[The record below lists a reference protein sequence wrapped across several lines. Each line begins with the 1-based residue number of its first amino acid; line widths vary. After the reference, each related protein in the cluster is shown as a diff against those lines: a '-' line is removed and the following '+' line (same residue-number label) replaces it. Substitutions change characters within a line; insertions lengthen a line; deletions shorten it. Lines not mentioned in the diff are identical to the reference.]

1 MAYSDFTLDRITK
14 IFGINIEERTNV
26 FTAFDQLAVDAFFIK
41 YLQNNIPLAQA
52 ISTEKAKSE
61 MIIAPVLIEVRRLL
75 DNKISLFS
83 GIDFNVNIEQGL
95 NGFCDFLIGLSSQQ
109 LYVTSPVI
117 ALVEAKNDN
126 LKQGFAQCIAEMIAA
141 AQLNQSEGNNVEN
154 IYCCV
159 TNGNQWVFLQ
169 LTGNLVIV
177 DLDEYYINQ
186 PEKIISVFVS
196 LIKSELES
204 NPKYISRIS

>member
-1 MAYSDFTLDRITK
+1 MAYSDFTLERITK

-26 FTAFDQLAVDAFFIK
+26 FTAFDQLTVDAFFIK

-95 NGFCDFLIGLSSQQ
+95 NGFCDFLISLSSQQ

-141 AQLNQSEGNNVEN
+141 AQLNQSEGNNIKN
-154 IYCCV
+154 IYGCV
-159 TNGNQWVFLQ
+159 TNGNQWMFLQ
-169 LTGNLVIV
+169 LTGNLVVV

-204 NPKYISRIS
+204 NPK

>member
-14 IFGINIEERTNV
+14 IFGVNIEERTNV
-26 FTAFDQLAVDAFFIK
+26 FTAFDQLTVDTFFIK

-61 MIIAPVLIEVRRLL
+61 MIIAPLLIEVRRLL

-109 LYVTSPVI
+109 LYLTSPVI

-141 AQLNQSEGNNVEN
+141 AQLNQSEGNNIEN
-154 IYCCV
+154 IYGCV

-204 NPKYISRIS
+204 NPKYTANGS

>member
-1 MAYSDFTLDRITK
+1 MSLTDFRSVLQVLTK
-14 IFGINIEERTNV
+14 IQPDEVYNLAGQTSVGLSFGQPVETLESIATGTLNLLEAIRFLGAT
-26 FTAFDQLAVDAFFIK
+26 IK
-41 YLQNNIPLAQA
+41 LY
-52 ISTEKAKSE
+52 
-61 MIIAPVLIEVRRLL
+61 
-75 DNKISLFS
+75 
-83 GIDFNVNIEQGL
+83 IDFNVNVEQGL

-154 IYCCV
+154 IYGCV

-169 LTGNLVIV
+169 LTGNLVVV

-196 LIKSELES
+196 LIKSES
-204 NPKYISRIS
+204 NRKQI

>member
-26 FTAFDQLAVDAFFIK
+26 FTAFDQLTVDAFFIK

-83 GIDFNVNIEQGL
+83 GIDFNVNLEQGL

-141 AQLNQSEGNNVEN
+141 AQLNQSEGNNIKN
-154 IYCCV
+154 IYGCV
-159 TNGNQWVFLQ
+159 TNGNQWMFLQ
-169 LTGNLVIV
+169 LTGNLVVV

-196 LIKSELES
+196 LIKSEF
-204 NPKYISRIS
+204 NRKQI

>member
-1 MAYSDFTLDRITK
+1 MSYSDFSLDKITK
-14 IFGINIEERTNV
+14 IFGIKIEEKTGI
-26 FTAFDQLAVDAFFIK
+26 FSHKMDLELEPFFLK

-83 GIDFNVNIEQGL
+83 GVDFNVDTEQGL
-95 NGFCDFLIGLSSQQ
+95 NGFCDFLISLSSQQ
-109 LYVTSPVI
+109 LYVESPVI

-126 LKQGFAQCIAEMIAA
+126 LKQGLAQCIAEMIAA
-141 AQLNQSEGNNVEN
+141 NKLNQSEENNLKN
-154 IYCCV
+154 IYGCV
-159 TNGNQWVFLQ
+159 TNGNQWLFLQ
-169 LTGNLVIV
+169 LTNNTVTV

-186 PEKIISVFVS
+186 PEKIIGVFVN
-196 LIKSELES
+196 LIKLELES
-204 NPKYISRIS
+204 C

>member
-1 MAYSDFTLDRITK
+1 MAYSDFTLERITK

-26 FTAFDQLAVDAFFIK
+26 FTAFDQLTVDAFFIK

-141 AQLNQSEGNNVEN
+141 AQLNQSEENNVEN
-154 IYCCV
+154 IYGCV

-169 LTGNLVIV
+169 LTGNLVVV

-196 LIKSELES
+196 LIKSEF
-204 NPKYISRIS
+204 NRKQI

>member
-26 FTAFDQLAVDAFFIK
+26 FTAFDQLTVDAFFIK

-141 AQLNQSEGNNVEN
+141 AQLNQSEGNNFEN
-154 IYCCV
+154 IYGCV

-169 LTGNLVIV
+169 LTGNLVVV

-196 LIKSELES
+196 LIKLELES
-204 NPKYISRIS
+204 NPK

>member
-1 MAYSDFTLDRITK
+1 MAYSDFSLERITK

-26 FTAFDQLAVDAFFIK
+26 FTAFDQLTVDAFFIK

-95 NGFCDFLIGLSSQQ
+95 NGFCDFLISLSSQQ

-141 AQLNQSEGNNVEN
+141 AQLNQSEGNNIKN
-154 IYCCV
+154 IYGCV
-159 TNGNQWVFLQ
+159 TNGNQWMFLQ
-169 LTGNLVIV
+169 LTGNLVVV

-204 NPKYISRIS
+204 NPK

>member
-1 MAYSDFTLDRITK
+1 
-14 IFGINIEERTNV
+14 
-26 FTAFDQLAVDAFFIK
+26 
-41 YLQNNIPLAQA
+41 QA

-154 IYCCV
+154 IYGCV

-169 LTGNLVIV
+169 LTGNLVVV

-196 LIKSELES
+196 LIKSES
-204 NPKYISRIS
+204 NRKQI

>member
-1 MAYSDFTLDRITK
+1 
-14 IFGINIEERTNV
+14 
-26 FTAFDQLAVDAFFIK
+26 
-41 YLQNNIPLAQA
+41 
-52 ISTEKAKSE
+52 

-109 LYVTSPVI
+109 LYVKSPVI

-141 AQLNQSEGNNVEN
+141 AQLNQSEGNNIEN
-154 IYCCV
+154 IYGCV

-169 LTGNLVIV
+169 LTGNLVVV

-204 NPKYISRIS
+204 NPKYTANGS

>member
-1 MAYSDFTLDRITK
+1 MSYSDFTLERISK
-14 IFGINIEERTNV
+14 IFSINIEERTKV
-26 FTAFDQLAVDAFFIK
+26 FTSLEEVTLDLYFIK

-75 DNKISLFS
+75 NNQISLFS

-126 LKQGFAQCIAEMIAA
+126 LKQGFPQCIAEMIAA
-141 AQLNQSEGNNVEN
+141 AELNQSEGNNIEN
-154 IYCCV
+154 IYGCV

-169 LTGNLVIV
+169 LTDNLVVV

-196 LIKSELES
+196 LIKSQLES
-204 NPKYISRIS
+204 NPK

>member
-1 MAYSDFTLDRITK
+1 MNIPNLDP
-14 IFGINIEERTNV
+14 
-26 FTAFDQLAVDAFFIK
+26 FFLQ

-75 DNKISLFS
+75 DNQISLFS
-83 GIDFNVNIEQGL
+83 GIDFNVDIEKGL
-95 NGFCDFLIGLSSQQ
+95 NGFCDFLISLSPQQ

-126 LKQGFAQCIAEMIAA
+126 LKQGLAQCMAEMIAA
-141 AQLNQSEGNNVEN
+141 EKLNQSEGNNIKS
-154 IYCCV
+154 IYGCV
-159 TNGNQWVFLQ
+159 TNGNQWLFLQ
-169 LTGNLVIV
+169 LTNNKVIV

-186 PEKIISVFVS
+186 PEKIIGIFVNM
-196 LIKSELES
+196 IKLELEFLKIPHE
-204 NPKYISRIS
+204 NLA

>member
-1 MAYSDFTLDRITK
+1 MAYSDFTLERITK

-26 FTAFDQLAVDAFFIK
+26 FTAFDQLTVDAFFIK

-95 NGFCDFLIGLSSQQ
+95 NGFCDFLISLSSQQ

-141 AQLNQSEGNNVEN
+141 AQLNQSEGNNIKN
-154 IYCCV
+154 IYGCV
-159 TNGNQWVFLQ
+159 TNGNQWMFLQ
-169 LTGNLVIV
+169 LTGNLVVV

-186 PEKIISVFVS
+186 PETIISVFVS

-204 NPKYISRIS
+204 NPK

>member
-1 MAYSDFTLDRITK
+1 MSYSDFTLERISK
-14 IFGINIEERTNV
+14 IFSVKIEERTNL
-26 FTAFDQLAVDAFFIK
+26 FTSLEELTLDSFFIK

-75 DNKISLFS
+75 NNQISLFS

-141 AQLNQSEGNNVEN
+141 AQLNQSEGNNIKN
-154 IYCCV
+154 IYGCV

-169 LTGNLVIV
+169 LTGNLVVV
-177 DLDEYYINQ
+177 DLDEYYINR

-196 LIKSELES
+196 LIKSELELC
-204 NPKYISRIS
+204 

>member
-14 IFGINIEERTNV
+14 IFGINIEERTNF
-26 FTAFDQLAVDAFFIK
+26 FTAFDQLTVDAFFIK

-141 AQLNQSEGNNVEN
+141 AQLNQSEGNNIKN
-154 IYCCV
+154 IYGCV

-196 LIKSELES
+196 LIKSELEL
-204 NPKYISRIS
+204 SR

>member
-1 MAYSDFTLDRITK
+1 MAYSDFSLERITK

-26 FTAFDQLAVDAFFIK
+26 FTAFDQLTVDAYFIK

-141 AQLNQSEGNNVEN
+141 AQLNQSEGNNIKN
-154 IYCCV
+154 IYGCV
-159 TNGNQWVFLQ
+159 TNGNQWMFLQ
-169 LTGNLVIV
+169 LTGNLVVV

-204 NPKYISRIS
+204 NPK

>member
-1 MAYSDFTLDRITK
+1 MAYSDFTLERITK

-26 FTAFDQLAVDAFFIK
+26 FTAFDQLTVDAFFIK

-75 DNKISLFS
+75 NNKISLFS

-95 NGFCDFLIGLSSQQ
+95 NGFCDFLISLSSQQ

-141 AQLNQSEGNNVEN
+141 AQLNQSEGNNIKN
-154 IYCCV
+154 IYGCV
-159 TNGNQWVFLQ
+159 TNGNQWMFLQ
-169 LTGNLVIV
+169 LTGNLVVV

-204 NPKYISRIS
+204 NPK

>member
-1 MAYSDFTLDRITK
+1 M
-14 IFGINIEERTNV
+14 
-26 FTAFDQLAVDAFFIK
+26 
-41 YLQNNIPLAQA
+41 
-52 ISTEKAKSE
+52 
-61 MIIAPVLIEVRRLL
+61 
-75 DNKISLFS
+75 
-83 GIDFNVNIEQGL
+83 
-95 NGFCDFLIGLSSQQ
+95 
-109 LYVTSPVI
+109 I

-141 AQLNQSEGNNVEN
+141 AAAQLNQSEGNNVEN
-154 IYCCV
+154 IYGCV

-169 LTGNLVIV
+169 LTGNLVVV

-204 NPKYISRIS
+204 NPT

>member
-1 MAYSDFTLDRITK
+1 
-14 IFGINIEERTNV
+14 
-26 FTAFDQLAVDAFFIK
+26 
-41 YLQNNIPLAQA
+41 
-52 ISTEKAKSE
+52 

-109 LYVTSPVI
+109 LYLTSPVI

-141 AQLNQSEGNNVEN
+141 AQLNQSEENNVEN
-154 IYCCV
+154 IYGCV

-204 NPKYISRIS
+204 NPKYTANGS

>member
-1 MAYSDFTLDRITK
+1 MAYSDFTLERITK

-26 FTAFDQLAVDAFFIK
+26 FTAFDQLTVDAFFIK

-83 GIDFNVNIEQGL
+83 GIDFNVNVEQGL

-141 AQLNQSEGNNVEN
+141 AQLNQSEGNNIEN
-154 IYCCV
+154 IYGCV
-159 TNGNQWVFLQ
+159 TNRNQWVFLQ
-169 LTGNLVIV
+169 LTGNLVVV

-196 LIKSELES
+196 LIKSES
-204 NPKYISRIS
+204 NRKQI

>member
-26 FTAFDQLAVDAFFIK
+26 FTAFDQLTVDAFFIK

-75 DNKISLFS
+75 NNKISLFS

-95 NGFCDFLIGLSSQQ
+95 NGFCDFLISLSSQQ

-141 AQLNQSEGNNVEN
+141 AQLNQSEGNNIKN
-154 IYCCV
+154 IYGCV
-159 TNGNQWVFLQ
+159 TNGNQWMFLQ
-169 LTGNLVIV
+169 LTGNLVVV

-196 LIKSELES
+196 LIKLELES
-204 NPKYISRIS
+204 NPK

>member
-1 MAYSDFTLDRITK
+1 
-14 IFGINIEERTNV
+14 
-26 FTAFDQLAVDAFFIK
+26 
-41 YLQNNIPLAQA
+41 
-52 ISTEKAKSE
+52 

-141 AQLNQSEGNNVEN
+141 AQLNQSEGNNIEN
-154 IYCCV
+154 IYGCV

-169 LTGNLVIV
+169 LTGNLVVV

-196 LIKSELES
+196 LIKSEF
-204 NPKYISRIS
+204 NRKQI

>member
-26 FTAFDQLAVDAFFIK
+26 FTAFDQLTVDAFFIK

-141 AQLNQSEGNNVEN
+141 AQLNQSEENNVEN
-154 IYCCV
+154 IYGCV

>member
-1 MAYSDFTLDRITK
+1 MAYSDFTLERISK

-26 FTAFDQLAVDAFFIK
+26 FTAFDQLTVDAFFIK

-141 AQLNQSEGNNVEN
+141 AQLNQSEGNNVKN
-154 IYCCV
+154 IYGCV

-169 LTGNLVIV
+169 LTGNLVVV

-204 NPKYISRIS
+204 NQQQISRIS

>member
-14 IFGINIEERTNV
+14 IFGINIEERTNF
-26 FTAFDQLAVDAFFIK
+26 FTAFDQLTVDAFFIK

-141 AQLNQSEGNNVEN
+141 QYFNQQEENEIKEIYGVVTSGTIWKFLKIRDNVVWIDLTEYYLDNLSKILGILAYGINCATKNNLNNV
-154 IYCCV
+154 
-159 TNGNQWVFLQ
+159 
-169 LTGNLVIV
+169 
-177 DLDEYYINQ
+177 
-186 PEKIISVFVS
+186 
-196 LIKSELES
+196 
-204 NPKYISRIS
+204 

>member
-1 MAYSDFTLDRITK
+1 MAYSDFSLERITK

-26 FTAFDQLAVDAFFIK
+26 FTAFDQLTVDAFFIK

-75 DNKISLFS
+75 NNKISLFS

-95 NGFCDFLIGLSSQQ
+95 NGFCDFLISLSSQQ

-141 AQLNQSEGNNVEN
+141 AQLNQSEGNNIKN
-154 IYCCV
+154 IYGCV
-159 TNGNQWVFLQ
+159 TNGNQWMFLQ
-169 LTGNLVIV
+169 LTGNLVVV

-204 NPKYISRIS
+204 NPK

>member
-1 MAYSDFTLDRITK
+1 MAYSDFSLEKITK

-26 FTAFDQLAVDAFFIK
+26 FTAFDQLTVDAFFIK

-95 NGFCDFLIGLSSQQ
+95 NGFCDFLISLSSQQ

-141 AQLNQSEGNNVEN
+141 AQLNQSEGNNIKN
-154 IYCCV
+154 IYGCV
-159 TNGNQWVFLQ
+159 TNGNQWMFLQ
-169 LTGNLVIV
+169 LTGNLVVV

-204 NPKYISRIS
+204 NPK